1 MTHRPVPSPEP
12 FDSTRSASAHRGLPG
27 AVSVLR
33 VPLRVVSGLGA
44 LVLLGAFLLL
54 LPPMGGQR
62 QLLLNEAFF
71 TAVSALTVTGLT
83 VITPFTDLSLP
94 GKLVL
99 LGLIQV
105 GGVGYMT
112 LATLAFRLLGREVS
126 FVDRLA
132 LREAIGLREA
142 GSVVQLVRHILL
154 AVLLLEGAGALLLYW
169 HWRETLPGGDRLLY
183 AIFHAVSAFC
193 NAGFDLF
200 HGHPEFP
207 RGVPND
213 TGTLAIMGTLI
224 FLGTLGV
231 PVLFDLLT
239 FSWRK
244 RLSLHTRITLPVIL
258 FLSFGGALGLLISES
273 FTGGVLSDKPFHRQ
287 IALAL
292 YQSVSGRTA
301 GFVCIPELGTLH
313 PSSDFLLNCLMFVGS
328 APASMGGGITTGTLV
343 TLVLAIWAYGRG
355 WSTPVIGGRAVPGEM
370 IRKAAAVFALS
381 VFVVVT
387 ATWLLLVTHH
397 TALQPTLFEVVSAFA
412 TCGLSLG
419 MTRDLNLFGQIL
431 IMAMMFW
438 GRLGALTVVIVLTRR
453 RPPRLV
459 TYPEERILIG

>member
-1 MTHRPVPSPEP
+1 MTHRPVPSSEP
-12 FDSTRSASAHRGLPG
+12 FDGPAGGAARRRLPG
-27 AVSVLR
+27 ATAVLR
-33 VPLRVVSGLGA
+33 VPARLVSGLAA

-54 LPPMGGQR
+54 LPPMGGAR
-62 QLLLNEAFF
+62 QLQLNEAMF

-83 VITPFTDLSLP
+83 VITPFSDLSLP

-112 LATLAFRLLGREVS
+112 LATMAFRLLGREVS

-142 GSVVQLVRHILL
+142 GSVVQLVRHILV
-154 AVLLLEGAGALLLYW
+154 AVLLLEGVGALLLF
-169 HWRETLPGGDRLLY
+169 WRWRDILPAQDRVLY
-183 AIFHAVSAFC
+183 AVFHAVSAFC

-200 HGHPEFP
+200 RGRPGFP
-207 RGVPND
+207 DGVPND

-239 FSWRK
+239 FSWRR
-244 RLSLHTRITLPVIL
+244 RLSLHTRITLPVIV
-258 FLSFGGALGLLISES
+258 FLSAGGALGLLISES
-273 FTGGVLSDKPFHRQ
+273 FTGGVLTDKTLPRQ

-313 PSSDFLLNCLMFVGS
+313 PSSDFLLNCLMFIGS
-328 APASMGGGITTGTLV
+328 APASMGGGITTGTFV

-355 WSTPVIGGRAVPGEM
+355 WPTPVVGGRAVPGEM
-370 IRKAAAVFALS
+370 VRKAAAVFALS

-387 ATWLLLVTHH
+387 ATWVLLVTHH
-397 TALQPTLFEVVSAFA
+397 SALQPTLFEVVSAFA

-419 MTRDLNLFGQIL
+419 MTSDLTLFGQAV

-438 GRLGALTVVIVLTRR
+438 GRLGALTVIVVLTRR
-453 RPPRLV
+453 RPARLV